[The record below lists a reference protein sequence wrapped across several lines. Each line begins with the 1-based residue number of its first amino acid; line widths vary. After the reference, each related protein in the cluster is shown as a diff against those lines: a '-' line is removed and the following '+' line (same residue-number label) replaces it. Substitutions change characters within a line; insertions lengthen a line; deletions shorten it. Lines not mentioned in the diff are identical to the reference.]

1 MNVPLVDPLEPSAGN
16 GALQFQIK
24 RQLELFRIQEDSH
37 LIYRGEENLIVLR
50 YLQRRV
56 AARPKQLR
64 NHIRRVYLS
73 IKSRDAEHLTGAL
86 VDLIL
91 VLHGRGR
98 YLIKRMLEQSKPL
111 LHQSHFKL
119 MHQVSE
125 SGDLDRLRALSQGES
140 VLSNGGMPTVVGLQ

>member
-1 MNVPLVDPLEPSAGN
+1 MNLPLVDPPEPSSRD
-16 GALQFQIK
+16 GALQFQIN

-37 LIYRGEENLIVLR
+37 LIYRGDENIIVLR

-73 IKSRDAEHLTGAL
+73 IKSRESEHLTGAL
-86 VDLIL
+86 VDLML

-98 YLIKRMLEQSKPL
+98 YLVNRMLDQSKAL
-111 LHQSHFKL
+111 LPPEHLKL
-119 MHQVSE
+119 LRLAVD
-125 SGDLDRLRALSQGES
+125 SGNTERLRILSQGES
-140 VLSNGGMPTVVGLQ
+140 VLGNGGMPTVVGLQ

>member
-1 MNVPLVDPLEPSAGN
+1 MNLPPVGPSDLPTGSDVMQVQ
-16 GALQFQIK
+16 LD

-37 LIYRGEENLIVLR
+37 LIYRGDENMIVLR

-64 NHIRRVYLS
+64 NHIRRVYLA
-73 IKSRDAEHLTGAL
+73 IKSREPEHLTGAL

-98 YLIKRMLEQSKPL
+98 YLINRMLDQSKPL
-111 LHQSHFKL
+111 LNPSHLSL
-119 MHQVSE
+119 MRQVCE
-125 SGDLDRLRALSQGES
+125 SGDIARLRALSQGES
-140 VLSNGGMPTVVGLQ
+140 VLSNGGMPTVVER